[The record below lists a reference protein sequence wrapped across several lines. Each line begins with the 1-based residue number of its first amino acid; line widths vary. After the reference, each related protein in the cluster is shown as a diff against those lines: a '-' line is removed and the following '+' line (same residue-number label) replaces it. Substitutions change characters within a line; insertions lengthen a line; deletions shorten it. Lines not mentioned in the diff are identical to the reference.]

1 MITVNAMGDAC
12 PIPVIKTKKAIQTL
26 AGADTIEV
34 LVDNEIAVKNVSKT
48 AEAEGGEVSFKELSE
63 GGYKV
68 TIKISAA
75 DTHRTNT
82 KDTVG
87 EADEAAAVVQE
98 LCMEGSSTCKN
109 TVVVI
114 ASDRMGQ
121 GNDEL
126 GKVLLKGFI
135 FAVTQLDELPRVML
149 FYNGGAA
156 LTCEGSDSL
165 ADLKILEEQGVE
177 IMTCGTCL
185 DYYGLKE
192 KLQIGSIT
200 NMYSIV
206 ETMSGADKVIRP

>member
-1 MITVNAMGDAC
+1 MIKVNAMGDAC

-26 AGADTIEV
+26 TGADTIEV
-34 LVDNEIAVKNVSKT
+34 LVDNEIAVKNVAKM

-68 TIKISAA
+68 TIQISAA
-75 DTHRTNT
+75 GTHRTD
-82 KDTVG
+82 DTAG
-87 EADEAAAVVQE
+87 EAAAEVQKP
-98 LCMEGSSTCKN
+98 CVEGCNTGKN

-135 FAVTQLDELPRVML
+135 FAVTQLDELPETML
-149 FYNGGAA
+149 FYNGGAT
-156 LTCEGSDSL
+156 LTTEGSDSL
-165 ADLKILEEQGVE
+165 EDLKLLEEQGVE
-177 IMTCGTCL
+177 ILTCGTCL
-185 DYYGLKE
+185 DYYGLKD
-192 KLQIGSIT
+192 KLQVGSVT

-206 ETMSGADKVIRP
+206 EAMNGADKVILP